1 MREINVNEI
10 ERIVEPTII
19 DVREDYE
26 LEETGTLKGAIHIPM
41 DEIPDRLKEIPK
53 DREIYV
59 LCRSGVRSYNVA
71 KYLEERGY
79 SIERAYQGSEDG
91 EAIIYK
97 AEEDDDWH
105 FLTHLDPSFLELD
118 VKELIDEII

>member
-10 ERIVEPTII
+10 DRIVEPTII

-71 KYLEERGY
+71 AYLEERGY
-79 SIERAYQGSEDG
+79 DVTNLDG
-91 EAIIYK
+91 GILDYK
-97 AEEDDDWH
+97 GK
-105 FLTHLDPSFLELD
+105 LE
-118 VKELIDEII
+118 K

>member
-10 ERIVEPTII
+10 DRIVDPIII

-26 LEETGTLKGAIHIPM
+26 LEETGTIKNSIHIPM
-41 DEIPDRLKEIPK
+41 DQIPDRLKEIPK

-71 KYLEERGY
+71 AYLEERGFDVTNL
-79 SIERAYQGSEDG
+79 DG
-91 EAIIYK
+91 GILDYK
-97 AEEDDDWH
+97 GK
-105 FLTHLDPSFLELD
+105 LE
-118 VKELIDEII
+118 K

>member
-10 ERIVEPTII
+10 DRIVDPIII

-26 LEETGTLKGAIHIPM
+26 LEETGTIKNSIHIPM
-41 DEIPDRLKEIPK
+41 DQIPDRLKEIPK

-71 KYLEERGY
+71 AYLEERGY
-79 SIERAYQGSEDG
+79 DVTNLDG
-91 EAIIYK
+91 GILDYK
-97 AEEDDDWH
+97 GK
-105 FLTHLDPSFLELD
+105 LE
-118 VKELIDEII
+118 K